1 MVPTEEKPVVGA
13 QKVMI
18 MESKSACRERHRI
31 IMEDSKRD
39 SKEQRIH
46 KSQKTIRKMA
56 IVSPYLSIL
65 TLNSSG
71 LNSPILQIS
80 LLSGLNMAV
89 SNICICLTNMIRC
102 LWLKFIYLSYQAV
115 CRTAEMWQ
123 WTKQMLFL
131 YSWILQSIEGGSPSI
146 MIISITY

>member
-102 LWLKFIYLSYQAV
+102 L
-115 CRTAEMWQ
+115 
-123 WTKQMLFL
+123 
-131 YSWILQSIEGGSPSI
+131 
-146 MIISITY
+146 